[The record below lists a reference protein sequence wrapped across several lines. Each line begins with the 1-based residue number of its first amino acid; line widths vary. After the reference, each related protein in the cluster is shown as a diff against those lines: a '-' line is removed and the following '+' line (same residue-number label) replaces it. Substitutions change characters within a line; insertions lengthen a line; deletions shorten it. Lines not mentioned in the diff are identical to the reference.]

1 MHRIQQVAVATLFT
15 AALAAPAAA
24 QQQNYS
30 PVSQADIQRL
40 QDNVYQAATDI
51 QQLRGR
57 DATRATQLQS
67 QLDDLREEVI
77 YLKVKLRKDGTLG
90 RSEYST
96 VRDRIEDVRSQ
107 AHGETNNTASTS
119 TGTALGRSAGTG
131 TPTSTQS
138 SSTSSSTTR
147 STTSTNTTAAR
158 AGDLEI
164 PAGTELDVRLTNVLN
179 SGTAKVEDRF
189 EGTTLVDLNIAGR
202 TVIPAGSVMR
212 GVVTAVEPATRTNR
226 TGKMTVSFDQV
237 TSNGR
242 EYPIRGT
249 VTQAI
254 EGEGIK
260 GETGRI
266 ATGAGVGAILGGIL
280 GGFKGALAG
289 ILIGGGGT
297 IAATEGKEVELPQ
310 GSVLR
315 VRLDSPVQIQTNAAG
330 R

>member
-40 QDNVYQAATDI
+40 QDNVYQAAMDI

-107 AHGETNNTASTS
+107 AHGEPNNTASTS
-119 TGTALGRSAGTG
+119 TGTAPGRSSVTG
-131 TPTSTQS
+131 STTSTQS
-138 SSTSSSTTR
+138 SSTAR
-147 STTSTNTTAAR
+147 SATSTNTTAAR
-158 AGDLEI
+158 AGEVEI
-164 PAGTELDVRLTNVLN
+164 PVGTEIDVRLTNVLN
-179 SGTAKVEDRF
+179 SGTAQVEDRF

-202 TVIPAGSVMR
+202 TVIPAG
-212 GVVTAVEPATRTNR
+212 
-226 TGKMTVSFDQV
+226 
-237 TSNGR
+237 
-242 EYPIRGT
+242 
-249 VTQAI
+249 
-254 EGEGIK
+254 
-260 GETGRI
+260 
-266 ATGAGVGAILGGIL
+266 
-280 GGFKGALAG
+280 
-289 ILIGGGGT
+289 
-297 IAATEGKEVELPQ
+297 
-310 GSVLR
+310 
-315 VRLDSPVQIQTNAAG
+315 
-330 R
+330 

>member
-1 MHRIQQVAVATLFT
+1 MHRIQQVAVAALFT

-30 PVSQADIQRL
+30 AVSQADIQRL
-40 QDNVYQAATDI
+40 QDNVYQAAMDI

-119 TGTALGRSAGTG
+119 SGTALGRSTGTG
-131 TPTSTQS
+131 ATT
-138 SSTSSSTTR
+138 STSSSTTR
-147 STTSTNTTAAR
+147 STTNTTAAR
-158 AGDLEI
+158 GGEIEI
-164 PAGTELDVRLTNVLN
+164 PAGTEVDVRLTNVLN
-179 SGTAKVEDRF
+179 SGTAQVEDRF

-226 TGKMTVSFDQV
+226 TAKLTVSFDQV
-237 TSNGR
+237 TANGR
-242 EYPIRGT
+242 AYPVRGT

-254 EGEGIK
+254 EGEGIR

-297 IAATEGKEVELPQ
+297 IAATEGREVELPQ

-315 VRLDSPVQIQTNAAG
+315 VRLDSPVQIQTAAG